1 MYISSGALRSI
12 FRRVDSGVGPTFF
25 FHIPKCAGSS
35 IWESI
40 FDIYGFFNVY
50 VVSTEREQAKL
61 RAMCPSRRRSY
72 SALGGHGFLNDYQK
86 LLDLSGHHKIAL
98 FRDPLDRLISEYN
111 FIRRKKGHFLYDR
124 VSRQSFPE
132 FVSAGWRNTQVH
144 LLTGSED
151 DLDGAIELVN
161 DFFDDWAIIDDLPA
175 LTARLYHMAGRT
187 PRPTKH
193 KNRADEGSCG
203 GIERSPELLNLM
215 EECQGHDLKLLD
227 YLRTLSRQPG

>member
-1 MYISSGALRSI
+1 MYISSGSLRSI
-12 FRRVDSGVGPTFF
+12 FRRAGSGVRPTFF

-50 VVSTEREQAKL
+50 VVSTERDQAKL
-61 RAMCPSRRRSY
+61 LAMSPSRRQSY

-86 LLDLSGHHKIAL
+86 ILDLSGHQKIAL

-111 FIRRKKGHFLYDR
+111 FIKRKKGHFLYER

-161 DFFDDWAIIDDLPA
+161 DFFDDWAIIDDLHA
-175 LTARLYHMAGRT
+175 LTARLYRMAGRT
-187 PRPTKH
+187 PRPNEH
-193 KNRADEGSCG
+193 KNRVDEGSCG
-203 GIERSPELLNLM
+203 GIERSPELLKLM
-215 EECQGHDLKLLD
+215 EEHQGYDLKLFD
-227 YLRTLSRQPG
+227 YLRTVQAAR